1 VTTQLQ
7 QDATILASAVS
18 EIALRPPRRS
28 DHRYYAWAG
37 AAAFAI
43 VLAGFARTYYLKFL
57 FGTPALPWLLHLHGA
72 LMTSWFALFLVQTCL
87 IAAHRVAWHRRLG
100 VGGVALAV
108 LMVTVAPAVIIEA
121 QRRHISLGHPQVA
134 GMAFQLGLV
143 LVFAILVSAAL
154 VLRRRSDFHK
164 RFMMLASL
172 SILSPGIVRVP
183 AHFIQRGGLFSL
195 FGILDLL
202 IVVCVSVDA
211 VNRRRVH
218 PAFVWGGLLII
229 LSQPLSLVLGATSGW
244 TRFARWLVS

>member
-1 VTTQLQ
+1 MNTRV
-7 QDATILASAVS
+7 ARFSG
-18 EIALRPPRRS
+18 E
-28 DHRYYAWAG
+28 HRYYV
-37 AAAFAI
+37 AAAVGILAI
-43 VLAGFARTYYLKFL
+43 VFAGFARTYFMRGL
-57 FGTPALPWLLHLHGA
+57 FFHDSLPWLLHLHGA